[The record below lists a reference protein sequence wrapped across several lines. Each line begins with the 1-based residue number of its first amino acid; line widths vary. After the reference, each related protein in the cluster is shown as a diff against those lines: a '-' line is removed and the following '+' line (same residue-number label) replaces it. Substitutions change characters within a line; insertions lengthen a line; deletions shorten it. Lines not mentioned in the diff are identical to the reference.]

1 MTTST
6 ASRVVRRVVKGMPTS
21 DGAGV
26 KLRRVIGQPQLPD
39 LDPFLMLDEFGTDRA
54 EDYIAGFPDHPH
66 RGFETVTYMLDGRM
80 RHRDNH
86 GNEGVLVP
94 GSVQWMTAGR
104 GLVHSEMPEQQ
115 EGRMRGFQ
123 LWLNLPAREKMTS
136 PKYQEFGPERIPVA
150 TPAPGVTVKVI
161 AGRVD
166 GVSGPIA
173 QPATD
178 PTYLDIALEP
188 GVEFTQ
194 SMPTDY
200 AAFLYVFE
208 GTLQVG
214 DSAEGSVLRT
224 HELGVLGEGA
234 QIHLKGLTAG
244 TGGKVARAILVAGRP
259 LREPVA
265 KYGPFVMNTREE
277 VEQAVRDYQSGTLTE
292 VNA

>member
-1 MTTST
+1 MNSSRV
-6 ASRVVRRVVKGMPTS
+6 ASRPVRRVVTGMATS

-26 KLRRVIGQPQLPD
+26 KLRRVIGQPALPD

-123 LWLNLPAREKMTS
+123 LWLNLPARDKMTE
-136 PKYQEFGPERIPVA
+136 PRYQEFGPERIPTAAPASGVA
-150 TPAPGVTVKVI
+150 ARVI
-161 AGRVD
+161 AGEVA
-166 GVSGPIA
+166 GIKGPIF

-178 PTYLDIALEP
+178 PTYLDIGIAP
-188 GVEFTQ
+188 GATFVH
-194 SMPTDY
+194 PLPPDY

-208 GTLQVG
+208 GAVQVG
-214 DSAEGSVLRT
+214 AEPGAT
-224 HELGVLGEGA
+224 HVGTHQLAVLGEGEEVR
-234 QIHLKGLTAG
+234 LTGLSAG
-244 TGGKVARAILVAGRP
+244 PDGKTARAILVAGRP

-277 VEQAVRDYQSGTLTE
+277 LAQAFEDFQSGRF
-292 VNA
+292 

>member
-1 MTTST
+1 MTQSNA

-150 TPAPGVTVKVI
+150 TPAPGVSVKVI
-161 AGRVD
+161 AGHVD
-166 GVSGPIA
+166 GVSGPIS

-178 PTYLDIALEP
+178 PTYLDIALES
-188 GVEFTQ
+188 GAEFTQ
-194 SMPTDY
+194 SLPPDY

-214 DSAEGSVLRT
+214 ASDGASVLRT
-224 HELGVLGEGA
+224 HELGVLGDGRE
-234 QIHLKGLTAG
+234 IRLKGVTAG
-244 TGGKVARAILVAGRP
+244 AGGKVARAILVGGRP

-277 VEQAVRDYQSGTLTE
+277 LQQAFEDFQRGRF
-292 VNA
+292 

>member
-1 MTTST
+1 MST
-6 ASRVVRRVVKGMPTS
+6 NDDSRQVVRRVLGMPTS

-123 LWLNLPAREKMTS
+123 LWLNLPARDKMTA
-136 PKYQEFGPERIPVA
+136 PKYQEFGPERIPLA
-150 TPAPGVTVKVI
+150 NPAPGVRVKVI
-161 AGRVD
+161 AGRV
-166 GVSGPIA
+166 GETVGPIS

-178 PTYLDIALEP
+178 PTYLDIALAPAATFLQPLAE
-188 GVEFTQ
+188 
-194 SMPTDY
+194 DY

-208 GTLQVG
+208 GAIRVG
-214 DSAEGSVLRT
+214 KSGDEGLVRT
-224 HELGVLGEGA
+224 HELAVLGPGTQVQLAGA
-234 QIHLKGLTAG
+234 AAG
-244 TGGKVARAILVAGRP
+244 SDGGSARAILVAGRP

-265 KYGPFVMNTREE
+265 KYGPFVMNTRQELQ
-277 VEQAVRDYQSGTLTE
+277 QAFIDLQNGRF
-292 VNA
+292 